1 MCFFFILM
9 FIDLD
14 SNLSDGSYLNAS
26 LEELN
31 NIGAAALDTSDLGNS
46 IQSSLISKEGVS
58 SYLDVP
64 NRCSQITYLISLI
77 IINNT
82 GWIFYQA

>member
-1 MCFFFILM
+1 M

-31 NIGAAALDTSDLGNS
+31 NIGALDTSDLGNS

>member
-1 MCFFFILM
+1 M

-31 NIGAAALDTSDLGNS
+31 NIGTLDTSDLGNS

>member
-1 MCFFFILM
+1 M